1 MTLNNFLSNLENKN
15 PGQSEYLQAVRDVY
29 EDVFPW
35 LDNHKDY
42 TEEKLPER
50 LAEPDRTIAFRIT
63 WRDGK
68 GNIQINKGW
77 RVQHNNA
84 LGAYKGGL
92 RFKEGLRL
100 DTLKF
105 LAFEQTFK
113 DALTGLPMGGA
124 KGGSDF
130 NPKNFDAMDIER
142 FCQAYMLELYR
153 HIGPDIDVPAGDIG
167 VGSRE
172 IGYLFGTYKKIENK
186 FQGALTGKSPAF
198 GGSCIREE
206 ATGYGTIYFL
216 KQYLENS
223 GGALQDKKALISG
236 AGNVALFAAQKL
248 LDLDVTVKSVSDSD
262 GTLEFK
268 EGLTHD
274 LLNALK
280 ELKFEKRGRLS
291 EMEEGRFKSQVRYH
305 KDKQP
310 WGLEGA
316 NIAIPAATQNEIG
329 EKEAKDLLDSGV
341 ETICEASNMPLT
353 SDATKYVRG
362 LKTMTILPAK
372 AVNAGGVA
380 VSGLERSQNAEYQH
394 WSADKV
400 DEKLQSIMSDIFKTC
415 LRYGEGDF
423 VKGANI
429 AGFER
434 VAKAVIA
441 YGAN

>member
-1 MTLNNFLSNLENKN
+1 MDRRIIFIFSWLLIAGSLLYSQSLINRLRVPITITGKMSIGYDNNFLRL
-15 PGQSEYLQAVRDVY
+15 SEKEIREDDVTEYGISSTLDSPILKPAV
-29 EDVFPW
+29 
-35 LDNHKDY
+35 
-42 TEEKLPER
+42 KLIYSP
-50 LAEPDRTIAFRIT
+50 AII
-63 WRDGK
+63 DGK
-68 GNIQINKGW
+68 TTNII
-77 RVQHNNA
+77 
-84 LGAYKGGL
+84 
-92 RFKEGLRL
+92 
-100 DTLKF
+100 T
-105 LAFEQTFK
+105 
-113 DALTGLPMGGA
+113 
-124 KGGSDF
+124 
-130 NPKNFDAMDIER
+130 
-142 FCQAYMLELYR
+142 
-153 HIGPDIDVPAGDIG
+153 
-167 VGSRE
+167 
-172 IGYLFGTYKKIENK
+172 
-186 FQGALTGKSPAF
+186 
-198 GGSCIREE
+198 
-206 ATGYGTIYFL
+206 
-216 KQYLENS
+216 
-223 GGALQDKKALISG
+223 
-236 AGNVALFAAQKL
+236 
-248 LDLDVTVKSVSDSD
+248 SVSYSHF
-262 GTLEFK
+262 TQAHQKSYLITNFS
-268 EGLTHD
+268 L
-274 LLNALK
+274 